1 MANHIYHTYGSYGQW
16 WSTPTSWFTPLPIP
30 RLWGYWFEF
39 QWSVLAESYG
49 VDDDHS
55 GKGRDRDAQE
65 NRKRFC
71 KEYIE
76 ASYIQIHMFISFFS
90 NSQFANARGLN
101 FCLRPPKKSIP
112 AAPDSETWNASCR
125 QVSPSGAWRSW
136 RANFLGEK
144 SRESA
149 WFRYNW
155 MGLRIWAWLGP

>member
-1 MANHIYHTYGSYGQW
+1 MGNDDQPLHHDSRRCLFPDCGVTGSCSSGRCF
-16 WSTPTSWFTPLPIP
+16 P
-30 RLWGYWFEF
+30 
-39 QWSVLAESYG
+39 ESYG
-49 VDDDHS
+49 VDDHS

>member
-1 MANHIYHTYGSYGQW
+1 MVNGKPYIPYIRILWAMMINPYIMIHAVAYS
-16 WSTPTSWFTPLPIP
+16 PTVGLLVRVPVVGAF
-30 RLWGYWFEF
+30 
-39 QWSVLAESYG
+39 LAESYG

-76 ASYIQIHMFISFFS
+76 ASYIQIHMFISFSS

-112 AAPDSETWNASCR
+112 AAPDSET
-125 QVSPSGAWRSW
+125 
-136 RANFLGEK
+136 
-144 SRESA
+144 
-149 WFRYNW
+149 
-155 MGLRIWAWLGP
+155 